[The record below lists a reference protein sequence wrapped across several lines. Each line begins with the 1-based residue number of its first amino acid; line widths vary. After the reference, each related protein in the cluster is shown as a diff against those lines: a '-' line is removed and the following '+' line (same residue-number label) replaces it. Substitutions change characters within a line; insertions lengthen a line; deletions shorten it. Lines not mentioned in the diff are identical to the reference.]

1 MSRLARIAVSIGDPA
16 GIGAEIALKALSDPS
31 VASLAQWNLI
41 ADAAALNAAGR
52 ACGIDPA
59 SLPFTLIETGTLAA
73 DHAIAFGQLR
83 AEYGLAAI
91 AYVRRAV
98 ELSMNGEA
106 DAMVT
111 APLNK
116 EAVTL
121 SGRSFTGHTEYIAE
135 LTGSPEPRML
145 LYSEKLATVHV
156 STHIPLEQACRLDR
170 AQIVRTIQLGNDA
183 LLRMRRRAPRIA
195 VCGLNPHAG
204 EHGLFG
210 TQDAEFIAPA
220 IEEARA
226 LGINCSGPHSPD
238 TIFVRALRGEFD
250 LIVAMYHDQGHI
262 PMKLID
268 FEGGVNV
275 SLGLPIIRTSVD
287 HGTAFDIAGRN
298 RADATNMKS
307 AMRLA
312 VRMAEGKLALAE
324 RSAAPSGGAAVP
336 DPIRTGGAHDRVSP
350 FGATRSQK
358 P

>member
-1 MSRLARIAVSIGDPA
+1 MSRLARIAISIGDPA
-16 GIGAEIALKALSDPS
+16 GVGAEIALKALRDE
-31 VASLAQWNLI
+31 ATAALAHWILI
-41 ADAAALNAAGR
+41 ADPAALQAAGR
-52 ACGIDPA
+52 LSGIDPA
-59 SLPFTLIETGTLAA
+59 TLPCTLVDTGTLPA
-73 DHAIAFGQLR
+73 DHAVAFGHLR

-98 ELSMNGEA
+98 ELCMSGEA

-121 SGRSFTGHTEYIAE
+121 SGCAFTGHTEYIAE
-135 LTGSPEPRML
+135 LTGAPEPRML
-145 LYSEKLATVHV
+145 LYSEKLATIHV
-156 STHIPLEQACRLDR
+156 STHIPLEQACQLDSARIVETIRL
-170 AQIVRTIQLGNDA
+170 GHDA
-183 LLRMRRRAPRIA
+183 LLWMRRRAPRIA

-210 TQDAEFIAPA
+210 SQDAAIIAPA
-220 IEEARA
+220 IAEARA
-226 LGINCSGPHSPD
+226 LGIDCSGPHSPD

-262 PMKLID
+262 PMKIID
-268 FEGGVNV
+268 FTGGVNV

-298 RADATNMKS
+298 QADATNMKS

-312 VRMAEGKLALAE
+312 VSMAEGKLALA
-324 RSAAPSGGAAVP
+324 GAAAG
-336 DPIRTGGAHDRVSP
+336 DALAKGGR
-350 FGATRSQK
+350 
-358 P
+358 